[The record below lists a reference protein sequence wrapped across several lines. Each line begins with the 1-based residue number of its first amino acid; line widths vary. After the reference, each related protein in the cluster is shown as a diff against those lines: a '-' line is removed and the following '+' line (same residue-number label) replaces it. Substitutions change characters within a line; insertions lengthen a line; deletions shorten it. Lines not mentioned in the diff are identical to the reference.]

1 LLSEVIIGWTSI
13 LAHRV
18 SSERSRPPR
27 HLGDKTRL
35 PDNWS
40 PRTGEPDTSTY
51 THPVPHEGTRA
62 LTTGTIQ
69 TAYPSG
75 LRMFSII

>member
-1 LLSEVIIGWTSI
+1 MLLSEVIIGWTSI
-13 LAHRV
+13 LVHRV
-18 SSERSRPPR
+18 ASKRSRPR

-35 PDNWS
+35 PDKWS
-40 PRTGEPDTSTY
+40 LGTGEPDTSTY